1 MKLRLLALAAGL
13 VAASGAHALTPTE
26 IAAARTAGT
35 IKEISISGASALR
48 LSIGA
53 YVQEICN
60 PATLHVY
67 FNGTLPVTG
76 SSGGNHRAYAC
87 NLNAAVGTYASGTP
101 VLVYKRDQGGSG
113 QGVNPIALNSAIAHM
128 KIVDDATCAVTANP
142 TFSDIQIPNYLC
154 SGTENR
160 VSDAGISD
168 VEPNLLNQ
176 LPNLADSVA
185 GDPGSTT
192 AAPVDLSNVVS
203 ASFVQGIFGVVVNKQ
218 AYLALQKTQGLDSA
232 GAIDESDAKRPTL
245 PTTFVRAMLTG
256 GLSASATNK
265 RGWGLVIDESVDASV
280 NTKAFNICRRQPGS
294 GTQAASNTY
303 FAQNPCGGDAAAL
316 VLRQA
321 SATTPTH
328 AATGSYIVNE
338 QSGTGGVE
346 TCLGT
351 TVNNIAGAYGLAVV
365 GRENNPLANGGD
377 KGYRYVKLDG
387 MEPVRWNAATQKG
400 ATTGHYD
407 FVFESTMQ
415 YNSANPGLDADK
427 ISFITA
433 IRTGAP
439 KPASLAAADV
449 DTQQGVMSPV
459 SAWSALGQ
467 YPTLSA
473 TNKPFASRVARL
485 TGNSCTVLKMVR

>member
-1 MKLRLLALAAGL
+1 MKLRLLAFAAGL
-13 VAASGAHALTPTE
+13 VAASGAQALTPAD

-53 YVQEICN
+53 YVQEICT

-67 FNGTLPVTG
+67 FNGSLPVT
-76 SSGGNHRAYAC
+76 STSGANHRAYAC
-87 NLNAAVGTYASGTP
+87 QLNAAVGAYAAGTP
-101 VLVYKRDQGGSG
+101 VVVYKRDQGGSA
-113 QGVNPIALNSAIAHM
+113 QGVNPIALNSAIAHL
-128 KIVDDATCAVTANP
+128 KIVNDATCAVTPNP
-142 TFSDIQIPNYLC
+142 AFSDIQVPNYLC
-154 SGTENR
+154 SSTENR

-168 VEPNLLNQ
+168 VEPNMLNQ
-176 LPNLADSVA
+176 LPNLADTTA
-185 GDPGSTT
+185 GDPGSGPT
-192 AAPVDLSNVVS
+192 APVDLSNVVS
-203 ASFVQGIFGVVVNKQ
+203 APFVQGIFGVAVNKQ
-218 AYLALQKTQGLDSA
+218 AYLALQKTQGLDNA
-232 GAIDESDAKRPTL
+232 GAIDESDAKRPSL
-245 PTTFVRAMLTG
+245 PTTFVRAVLTG
-256 GLSASATNK
+256 GLSATATTK

-280 NTKAFNICRRQPGS
+280 NTKAFNVCRRQPGS
-294 GTQAASNTY
+294 GTQAASNIY
-303 FAQNPCGGDAAAL
+303 FAQNPCAADVAT

-328 AATGSYIVNE
+328 AVTGSYIVNE

-351 TVNNIAGAYGLAVV
+351 TVNNIAGAYGLAVL

-387 MEPVRWNAATQKG
+387 ADPVRWNATTQKG

-407 FVFESTMQ
+407 FVFESTLQ
-415 YNSANPGLDADK
+415 TNSANPNLDADK
-427 ISFITA
+427 LAFITA

-439 KPASLAAADV
+439 KPASLAAADA
-449 DTQQGVMSPV
+449 DTQQGVMSPTG
-459 SAWSALGQ
+459 AWSALGQ

-473 TNKPFASRVARL
+473 ANKPFASRVSRIA
-485 TGNSCTVLKMVR
+485 GNSCTVLKTVR